1 MAALL
6 IIFAKEPRPG
16 QVKTR
21 FCPPLSLKAAAR
33 LYQGFLEDVLEV
45 GERLPGLSLAL
56 TYSPEGAAAFFRRLA
71 PPGVRLFPQAGADLG
86 ERMHKALEWGL
97 SSGFNVVLL
106 RGADTPDLPG
116 EVILEGKAVLEEAR
130 AQVVLGPSRDG
141 GYYLVGLTSPQPELF
156 RGLTWSTPA
165 VLDETLSRARA
176 RSLSVHLLP
185 PWSDI
190 DTYGDLQA
198 FLARPHPPPLPGWR
212 SHRLARELL
221 GPQPQN

>member
-1 MAALL
+1 MASLL

-21 FCPPLSLKAAAR
+21 LCPPLSLKAAAR
-33 LYQGFLEDVLEV
+33 LYRSFLEDTLEEM
-45 GERLPGLSLAL
+45 GRLKELELAL
-56 TYSPEGAAAFFRRLA
+56 AYSPEAAAAFFRRLA
-71 PPGVRLFPQAGADLG
+71 PPGVRLFPQAGRDLG
-86 ERMHKALEWGL
+86 ARMHQALKWGL
-97 SSGFNVVLL
+97 SSGFKVVVL

-116 EVILEGKAVLEEAR
+116 EVILEGRAVLEEAR

-156 RGLTWSTPA
+156 RGLSWSTPA
-165 VLDETLSRARA
+165 VLAETLCRARA

-185 PWSDI
+185 LWRDI
-190 DTYGDLQA
+190 DTSNDLQS

-212 SHRLARELL
+212 SHRLAQELL
-221 GPQPQN
+221 GSRPRQ